1 MSATDRNVA
10 PAAAAGDLA
19 ASVREAGFVRL
30 VAAADGDALAA
41 TGLLARALSAV
52 GVPFQASVA
61 RTDPEL
67 AGRLARAEDALA
79 LAVGASIPPE
89 TGSASAHEAVPGRDA
104 PASTT
109 AYAVAREL
117 GADPDPVLA
126 LAGAFAAGVPPGGG
140 ETAAILETAR
150 ETGAVE
156 RRPGV
161 SIPVADPVDGLAHTT
176 LAHATF
182 SADEEATA
190 ELVAGAGIDPDAG
203 QGADLDEEIHRT
215 LASLVAL
222 EAVGDEDASP
232 RSADAVE
239 RALRPYATPGSPF
252 ATVGGYADVL
262 EAAARE
268 QPGSGVAL
276 ALASEPGHESAT
288 VEATIDAWRAHSRAA
303 HEAVREATTG
313 RYDGLFAA
321 RVDDAPVET
330 VARLLLGSRSPE
342 LAVLV
347 VGDDEAAAIAD
358 LDAVGSTPDGGGKK
372 SSGPVDDAMGAAVEA
387 VGGEAGGRPHRAYA
401 RHDGEPRDFIS
412 AFREARR

>member
-1 MSATDRNVA
+1 MSATDRTAASA
-10 PAAAAGDLA
+10 PAAGDLA
-19 ASVREAGFVRL
+19 ASVRETGFVRL

-52 GVPFQASVA
+52 EIPFQASVA

-67 AGRLARAEDALA
+67 ARRLDNAEDALA
-79 LAVGASIPPE
+79 LTVGASIPTE
-89 TGSASAHEAVPGRDA
+89 TESAGVHAVPGRGG
-104 PASTT
+104 PASVT

-117 GADPDPVLA
+117 GADPNPVLA
-126 LAGAFAAGVPPGGG
+126 LAGAFATGVPPGGG

-161 SIPVADPVDGLAHTT
+161 AIPTADSVDGLAHTT
-176 LAHATF
+176 LVHAAF
-182 SADEEATA
+182 SADGETAA
-190 ELVAGAGIDPDAG
+190 ELVADAGIDPSPDSA
-203 QGADLDEEIHRT
+203 ALDEDDARRT

-222 EAVGDEDASP
+222 EAVGDEDAST

-239 RALRPYATPGSPF
+239 RVLRPYATPGGPF

-276 ALASEPGHESAT
+276 ALESEPESESAT

-303 HEAVREATTG
+303 HEAVRETTTG

-330 VARLLLGSRSPE
+330 VARLLLGYRSPE
-342 LAVLV
+342 PAVLV
-347 VGDDEAAAIAD
+347 VGDDEAAALAD
-358 LDAVGSTPDGGGKK
+358 LGTADANDER
-372 SSGPVDDAMGAAVEA
+372 SSGPVDDAMRAAVET

-401 RHDGEPRDFIS
+401 KHDGEPRDFIS
-412 AFREARR
+412 AYREARR